1 MKIKFLVLFALM
13 IGGVGISHG
22 ASAQSALAYFN
33 QAARQYVNSDY
44 QNLPQ
49 TLSEGLRKYPDDR
62 KLNALKDK
70 LEEEKEK
77 QKENQQKQNQE
88 NQQKKQDQQQQD
100 QNQQQQQQQ
109 EQKKDGQGEEQTQE
123 DGAKESTKTDEK
135 RGEKSNR
142 KEPAKEPSSQES
154 DLSEREKAMEELRQ
168 KLQKMNISPE
178 QATQILDAMN
188 NSELKY
194 IQQQRR
200 KATQRPDSN
209 LPDY

>member
-1 MKIKFLVLFALM
+1 MKIKLLVYFALLL
-13 IGGVGISHG
+13 GGLSLPQV

-44 QNLPQ
+44 ENLPT

-62 KLNALKDK
+62 KLNALKEK

-77 QKENQQKQNQE
+77 QKENQQQQNKQQKQN
-88 NQQKKQDQQQQD
+88 NQDQQQD
-100 QNQQQQQQQ
+100 QNQQQQQQKD
-109 EQKKDGQGEEQTQE
+109 QKKDGQGEEQTQE

-142 KEPAKEPSSQES
+142 EEPVKEPSSQES

-200 KATQRPDSN
+200 KASKRPDSN